1 MTTYHIF
8 YSPNSETSALIIYDD
23 LSLQEA
29 KSIFIPLLST
39 VRLIGGDV
47 RLLDDNLHTVA
58 SWGCRFDRDQVPQE
72 WEAEIANLHRRTEL
86 VPD

>member
-1 MTTYHIF
+1 MTTYHVF
-8 YSPNSETSALIIYDD
+8 YSPNPETSALITYDN

-29 KSIFIPLLST
+29 KLIFIPLVSA

-47 RLLDDNLHTVA
+47 RLLDDNLHTIA
-58 SWGCRFDRDQVPQE
+58 SWGCRFDKNQVPQG
-72 WEAEIANLHRRTEL
+72 WETEIADLYRRTEL